1 LRPLTGEGLRHAER
15 VGLKLRRNRPD
26 RLLASP
32 SLRCRQTLEPLA
44 HRLGLGIETPGW
56 LAKGEDAGK
65 AADALRQERG
75 NRIVCCTHTDMLS
88 KLESELHELDLDVKV
103 VGRSALGAAG
113 SESERIAVVDL
124 GSTSFHML
132 VADVTRAGGLH
143 VVARSRAMLQL
154 GSLLVTKRR
163 IPEETEEQA
172 FDAAKRL
179 AKRARALGATRIL
192 PVGTAALRDTS
203 NGSAFRK
210 RLGKALDANV
220 RLLSGVEEARLM
232 FAAFRRRVPFPPGP
246 VLGVDLGGGSLELA
260 LGDADRIR
268 KEWTLRIGVARMRA
282 EFIHDDPPSQRMIRA
297 VRQRVRE
304 EVAPL
309 ADRIGAHEPGLV
321 VASGG
326 TARALGRLVAGMRGL
341 RPNRSINQPGRR
353 PRCRSRS

>member
-1 LRPLTGEGLRHAER
+1 
-15 VGLKLRRNRPD
+15 
-26 RLLASP
+26 
-32 SLRCRQTLEPLA
+32 
-44 HRLGLGIETPGW
+44 
-56 LAKGEDAGK
+56 
-65 AADALRQERG
+65 
-75 NRIVCCTHTDMLS
+75 MLS

-260 LGDADRIR
+260 LATPI
-268 KEWTLRIGVARMRA
+268 
-282 EFIHDDPPSQRMIRA
+282 
-297 VRQRVRE
+297 
-304 EVAPL
+304 
-309 ADRIGAHEPGLV
+309 
-321 VASGG
+321 ASGRSG
-326 TARALGRLVAGMRGL
+326 RSASASRACAPSSSTTIPR
-341 RPNRSINQPGRR
+341 RSA
-353 PRCRSRS
+353 